1 MRRSRL
7 LPVAALVVLT
17 ACSGARGDEVASA
30 PIVATDGVV
39 AITGTD
45 QLRWSSERVTAD
57 TGDLTFE
64 LTCGDAVNHNLVVDG
79 ETIAECAPGQTAT
92 GTASLE
98 PGEHEF
104 LCTVPGHARS
114 MRGTLTVG

>member
-1 MRRSRL
+1 MRRSRPWPL
-7 LPVAALVVLT
+7 AALVLLA
-17 ACSGARGDEVASA
+17 ACAGASGDEVSA
-30 PIVATDGVV
+30 EPIVATDGVV

-45 QLRWSSERVTAD
+45 RIRWSSERVTTD
-57 TGDLTFE
+57 TGELTFE
-64 LTCGDAVNHNLVVDG
+64 LTCGDAVPHNLVVDG
-79 ETIAECAPGQTAT
+79 ETIAECAPGETAM

-104 LCTVPGHARS
+104 LCTVPGHAQR

>member
-7 LPVAALVVLT
+7 WPVAALVLLT
-17 ACSGARGDEVASA
+17 ACSAAGGEQVAAA

-39 AITGTD
+39 AITGSD
-45 QLRWSSERVTAD
+45 QIRWNSERITAD
-57 TGDLTFE
+57 TGELTFE
-64 LTCGDAVNHNLVVDG
+64 LTCGRAVNHNLVIDG

-114 MRGTLTVG
+114 MRGTLAVG